1 MPDPDQPKIIVDSD
15 WKSQAQ
21 AEKDRLAEQERARA
35 AAAPQPRP
43 VPGAGPHAE
52 PEGPICFDD
61 LVRLLA
67 TQALMYLGAY
77 PDPQT
82 GRAMVAL
89 DVAKVH
95 VDLLGVVEEKT
106 RGNLTEAEQKLLAGV
121 LYELR
126 MQFAEV
132 AKALERAVRE
142 GRISPSQAS
151 QAGAGPSAPPPPV
164 PPLS

>member
-35 AAAPQPRP
+35 AAAPPRP
-43 VPGAGPHAE
+43 APGADPHAE

-95 VDLLGVVEEKT
+95 VDLLGVLEDKT
-106 RGNLTEAEQKLLAGV
+106 RGNLNEAEQKLLAGV

-132 AKALERAVRE
+132 AKALEKAVRE

-151 QAGAGPSAPPPPV
+151 QAGAGPTMPPPPV
-164 PPLS
+164 S

>member
-35 AAAPQPRP
+35 AAAPPRP
-43 VPGAGPHAE
+43 APGADPHAE

-95 VDLLGVVEEKT
+95 VDLLGVLEDKT
-106 RGNLTEAEQKLLAGV
+106 RGNLNEAEQKLLAGV

-132 AKALERAVRE
+132 AKALEKAVRE

-151 QAGAGPSAPPPPV
+151 QAGAGPIMPPPPV
-164 PPLS
+164 S